1 MNDTEFKRVD
11 IKLVS
16 DMLYG
21 EVKYVN
27 EFAIASIDSFSE
39 FSEHYKRYLLQ
50 RDMDNLRKAGHKIK
64 PVAQMLKVD
73 DILNEYDQAKLML
86 INEAPDE
93 DLQQSVERVTS
104 ICREVLTDFEKMAQ
118 MTKES

>member
-21 EVKYVN
+21 EEKYVN

-39 FSEHYKRYLLQ
+39 FSEHYALYLMQ
-50 RDMDNLRKAGHKIK
+50 RDMENLRKTGHKIK

-73 DILNEYDQAKLML
+73 EILNEYDQAKLML
-86 INEAPDE
+86 INNASDE
-93 DLQQSVERVTS
+93 KLQQSVDTVTS
-104 ICREVLTDFEKMAQ
+104 ICDEVLNDFKKMAE
-118 MTKES
+118 MTKE